1 MSELKELSES
11 FAIMGPD
18 HDGIIWLALT
28 CKDKFRLMLYLGKSD
43 DWFASRLVEFEQ
55 RRQEALE
62 EKRRNEMSDETR
74 SISEICNDIE
84 AKDENEASIFID
96 LVAAANVK
104 LNQTNAELL
113 EALELMLETVPPYKE
128 NGTCTIP
135 DRTIQVVNKAIAK
148 AKGKADGE

>member
-1 MSELKELSES
+1 
-11 FAIMGPD
+11 
-18 HDGIIWLALT
+18 
-28 CKDKFRLMLYLGKSD
+28 
-43 DWFASRLVEFEQ
+43 
-55 RRQEALE
+55 
-62 EKRRNEMSDETR
+62 MSDETR

-128 NGTCTIP
+128 DGTCTIP
-135 DRTIQVVNKAIAK
+135 DRTIQVVNKAIAR
-148 AKGKADGE
+148 AREETR